1 MTTAQMLDDRYG
13 RRGARRGTRFWTI
26 VAAVGVTA
34 AVAVAAWFSFSAS
47 ATTAEA
53 STTGFEL
60 VDERTVTVSFQV
72 SAPAGSSVACI
83 LEAQDEE
90 HGVVGWKVVE
100 YAASDDHSQAF
111 RESIPVTAAATTGF
125 VNNCWVS

>member
-13 RRGARRGTRFWTI
+13 RRSARRGTRFWTI
-26 VAAVGVTA
+26 VAAVGVSA
-34 AVAVAAWFSFSAS
+34 AVAVAAWFAFSAS

-60 VDERTVTVSFQV
+60 VDE
-72 SAPAGSSVACI
+72 
-83 LEAQDEE
+83 
-90 HGVVGWKVVE
+90 
-100 YAASDDHSQAF
+100 ASDDHSQAF